1 MSKKDVFGLG
11 GSDDEDATRVRVTPA
26 TPPKAPPDAFDDERT
41 VIGRAGET
49 LRSAP
54 AGPAGETPAA
64 APVGSTPLVA
74 AASRMLMLAGS
85 LSTLTAS
92 ADPQALRQ
100 HVDAELDRY
109 VAQAR
114 ASGVTE
120 ETIKR
125 GHYALCALID
135 DVVMATPW
143 GARSSWSSQSLIARH
158 HNEVVSGE
166 RMLHLA
172 EQVSEPGGDPGQRLA
187 MAQLLYHCFSLGF
200 EGRLRI
206 DPRGRDVLAN
216 LRERLAR
223 VCRELGSAND
233 LALSTAWAGVN
244 TRIKPLRRALPLW
257 VWWAGAAGIAA
268 LVFAVLF
275 FALAQRSNRLTSELA
290 TLAAPLP
297 KPIVRDVPA
306 PVDRASDL
314 YDRVR
319 HILAPDIAAGRVE
332 VRETARAV
340 VVRMINDGLFAS
352 GSAAV
357 SDAYQ
362 ETLQRMAQAAALS
375 SDTIDVVGH
384 TDNAP
389 IRGRSLAFPDNFALS
404 KARAQ
409 AVDAAMAAA
418 GLTLARTISGAGD
431 TQPVTGNDTPEG
443 KAQNRRVEVTIYKP
457 QTWQLGIL
465 P

>member
-11 GSDDEDATRVRVTPA
+11 SGGDDDATRVRVTPA
-26 TPPKAPPDAFDDERT
+26 AAPIAPQDAFDDERT
-41 VIGRAGET
+41 VIGRAGDT
-49 LRSAP
+49 RHAAP
-54 AGPAGETPAA
+54 AAPSGAGLSAV
-64 APVGSTPLVA
+64 PVGSTPLVA
-74 AASRMLMLAGS
+74 AASRTLMLAGS

-92 ADPQALRQ
+92 ADPQALRR
-100 HVDAELDRY
+100 HVDAELDQF
-109 VAQAR
+109 VQHAR
-114 ASGVTE
+114 TGGVTE
-120 ETIKR
+120 DAIKR

-143 GARSSWSSQSLIARH
+143 GARSSWSSQSLVARH

-166 RMLHLA
+166 RMLHMA

-187 MAQLLYHCFSLGF
+187 MAQLLYLCFSLGF

-216 LRERLAR
+216 LRERLLR
-223 VCRELGSAND
+223 VCRELGAGND
-233 LALSTAWAGVN
+233 LALSVAWAGVN
-244 TRIKPLRRALPLW
+244 TRVKPLRSALPLW
-257 VWWAGAAGIAA
+257 VWWAGAAGVAA
-268 LVFAVLF
+268 LVFTGLF

-290 TLAAPLP
+290 TLTAPLP

-306 PVDRASDL
+306 PVEQASDL
-314 YDRVR
+314 FDRVR
-319 HILAPDIAAGRVE
+319 RILAPDIAAGRVE

-352 GSAAV
+352 GSATV
-357 SDAYQ
+357 SDAYR
-362 ETLQRMAQAAALS
+362 ETLQRMAQAAGLS
-375 SDTIDVVGH
+375 GDTVDVVGH

-404 KARAQ
+404 KARAE
-409 AVDAAMAAA
+409 AVDAAMVAA
-418 GLTLARTISGAGD
+418 GLTVARTVSGAGD
-431 TQPVTGNDTPEG
+431 TQPVAGNETPEG

-457 QTWQLGIL
+457 QSWQLGIL